1 MTEANYRHM
10 NLSKKIFFILFP
22 FCTFN
27 LWAQCQAELQ
37 IRTDLPSSKIYI
49 DSILAGKGNVEIKL
63 DNGVHHIVV
72 MEESDRWDAKYF
84 SDTLMIHDCRDTV
97 LNYSFKSQVYLDTDP
112 QDVYVYEDS
121 TLIGHTPMFLPLN
134 NGNLTLK
141 KEGFE
146 QKIITP
152 NQMSKNEKIKLNF
165 IGSLKGRNFF
175 EQNLFKILV
184 GGIVALGGVSA
195 YFKIKAD
202 DNFDNYESTGDRFYL
217 DQTHKYDLI
226 SGITFGALQV
236 GFGFLIYYFLSD

>member
-1 MTEANYRHM
+1 M

-22 FCTFN
+22 FCSLS

-37 IRTDLPSSKIYI
+37 IRTDLPSAKIYV
-49 DSILAGKGNVEIKL
+49 DNMLSGKGNVEIKL
-63 DNGVHHIVV
+63 DNGIHNIVV
-72 MEESDRWDAKYF
+72 MEESDRWDAKSYI
-84 SDTLMIHDCRDTV
+84 DTLIIHDCKDTV
-97 LNYSFKSQVYLDTDP
+97 LNYSFKSQVYLDTEP
-112 QDVYVYEDS
+112 PDVYVYEDS
-121 TLIGHTPMFLPLN
+121 ILIGHTPMFLPLN
-134 NGNLTLK
+134 TENLMLK

-146 QKIITP
+146 QKIINSDQINTD
-152 NQMSKNEKIKLNF
+152 EKIKLNF
-165 IGSLKGRNFF
+165 IGSVKDGNFF

-195 YFKIKAD
+195 YYKIKAD
-202 DNFDNYESTGDRFYL
+202 DNFDNYESTGDKYYL